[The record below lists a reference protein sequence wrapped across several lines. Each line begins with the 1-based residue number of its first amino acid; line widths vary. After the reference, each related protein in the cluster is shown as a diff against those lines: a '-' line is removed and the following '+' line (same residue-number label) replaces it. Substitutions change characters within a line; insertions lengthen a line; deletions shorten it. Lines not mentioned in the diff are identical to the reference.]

1 MIKTVSP
8 ALQGDSLPLE
18 PPGSQRIEMITM
30 KQKGEKE
37 NTNGWCGLHLKV
49 IEVDTVS

>member
-30 KQKGEKE
+30 KQKGDKE